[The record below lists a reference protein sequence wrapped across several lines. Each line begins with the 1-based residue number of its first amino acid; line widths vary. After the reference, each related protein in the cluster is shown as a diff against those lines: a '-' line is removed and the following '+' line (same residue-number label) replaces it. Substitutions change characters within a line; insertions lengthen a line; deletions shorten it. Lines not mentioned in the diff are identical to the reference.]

1 MKVLSR
7 IFLLHCESNFVYG
20 SRVAGESDGVAEAV
34 TDGVGVGVET
44 FGVLR
49 LVANERP
56 NINSAMVKSALMDI
70 LNPFEFKLERNPLSV
85 ALSSRQ
91 RRGIAI

>member
-1 MKVLSR
+1 M
-7 IFLLHCESNFVYG
+7 YG
-20 SRVAGESDGVAEAV
+20 SRVAGEGDGVAEAV
-34 TDGVGVGVET
+34 TAGVGVGVET
-44 FGVLR
+44 FCVLR

-56 NINSAMVKSALMDI
+56 NTNRAIAKSALTEI
-70 LNPFEFKLERNPLSV
+70 LNPFEFKLERKPLSV

>member
-1 MKVLSR
+1 M
-7 IFLLHCESNFVYG
+7 YG
-20 SRVAGESDGVAEAV
+20 SRVAGEGDGVAEAV
-34 TDGVGVGVET
+34 TAGVGVGVET

-49 LVANERP
+49 LVASERP
-56 NINSAMVKSALMDI
+56 NINSAMVKSALMEI

-85 ALSSRQ
+85 AFSSRQ